1 MPRYKWTA
9 LAADG
14 ARVSGQGAA
23 ADQGSLAA
31 QLEQSGLLLVKAR
44 AQGGSFRLLR
54 ARIRLLDLV
63 NFSFQATMML
73 RAGVPLMEALRDME
87 GTEGNPA
94 LRQVIGALTDGLSSG
109 KTLSQAMAEQPSAFD
124 EVYVSLVRAGESSG
138 QLPEVFAKLTE
149 TLKWQ
154 HEIAAQTRKALIYP
168 CAALV
173 IITGV
178 TLFLMSYL
186 VPQVASLLKVMR
198 IELPWQTVLMIKIS
212 EVVEAHVGKIV
223 VGLTSLVVLLPTLAR
238 IPGPLRGVIDGLKLK
253 LPVVGPVLRQIA
265 LARFAYV
272 LALLYAA
279 GITVVEALKVV
290 EIAVGNRAVAQAV
303 AVAHGSIVQGRGL
316 SAAFSGMTMFPPMV
330 VSMLRVG
337 EATGSLDAA
346 LENVSYFYTRQARE
360 SVENLQATLQPVLT
374 VVLGL
379 MLGAV
384 IFCTLGPL
392 YDSVITNAKF

>member
-1 MPRYKWTA
+1 
-9 LAADG
+9 
-14 ARVSGQGAA
+14 
-23 ADQGSLAA
+23 
-31 QLEQSGLLLVKAR
+31 
-44 AQGGSFRLLR
+44 
-54 ARIRLLDLV
+54 
-63 NFSFQATMML
+63 
-73 RAGVPLMEALRDME
+73 
-87 GTEGNPA
+87 
-94 LRQVIGALTDGLSSG
+94 
-109 KTLSQAMAEQPSAFD
+109 
-124 EVYVSLVRAGESSG
+124 VYVSLVRAGESSG
-138 QLPEVFAKLTE
+138 QLPEVLAKLTE

-198 IELPWQTVLMIKIS
+198 IELPWQTVLMIRIS

-223 VGLTSLVVLLPTLAR
+223 AGLVLLVGALPTLSR
-238 IPGPLRGVIDGLKLK
+238 VPGPLRGVVDGLKLK

-303 AVAHGSIVQGRGL
+303 AVAQGSIVQGRGL

>member
-14 ARVSGQGAA
+14 ARVGGQGVATDA
-23 ADQGSLAA
+23 GALAA
-31 QLEQSGLLLVKAR
+31 QLEQSGLLLVRAR
-44 AQGGSFRLLR
+44 AQGGSLRLVR
-54 ARIRLLDLV
+54 ARIRLLNLV
-63 NFSFQATMML
+63 NFSFQMTMML

-87 GTEGNPA
+87 NSEANPA
-94 LRQVIGALTDGLSSG
+94 LRQVIGGLVDGLGSG
-109 KTLSQAMAEQPSAFD
+109 KTLSQAMAEHPSAFD

-138 QLPEVFAKLTE
+138 QLPEVMAKLTE

-186 VPQVASLLKVMR
+186 VPQVASLLKSMR
-198 IELPWQTVLMIKIS
+198 IELPWQTVLMISIS
-212 EVVEAHVGKIV
+212 EVIEAHVGKIV
-223 VGLTSLVVLLPTLAR
+223 AGLVLLVGAMPTLSR
-238 IPGPLRGVIDGLKLK
+238 VPGPLRGVVDGLKLR

-290 EIAVGNRAVAQAV
+290 ELAVGNRAVAQAV
-303 AVAHGSIVQGRGL
+303 AVAHSGIVQGRGL

-379 MLGAV
+379 MLAAV
-384 IFCTLGPL
+384 IVCTLGPL

>member
-9 LAADG
+9 LGADG
-14 ARVSGQGAA
+14 ASISGQSMATDPGA
-23 ADQGSLAA
+23 LAA

-87 GTEGNPA
+87 SAEGNPA
-94 LRQVIGALTDGLSSG
+94 LQQVISGLAEGLGSG
-109 KTLSQAMAEQPSAFD
+109 KTLSQAMAAHPQAFD

-138 QLPEVFAKLTE
+138 QLPQVFAKLTE

-154 HEIAAQTRKALIYP
+154 HEIASQTRKALIYP

-173 IITGV
+173 
-178 TLFLMSYL
+178 L
-186 VPQVASLLKVMR
+186 
-198 IELPWQTVLMIKIS
+198 
-212 EVVEAHVGKIV
+212 
-223 VGLTSLVVLLPTLAR
+223 LVVLLPTLAR
-238 IPGPLRGVIDGLKLK
+238 IPGPMRGVVDGIKLK
-253 LPVVGPVLRQIA
+253 LPIVGPVLRQIA

-290 EIAVGNRAVAQAV
+290 EVAVGNRAVAQAV
-303 AVAHGSIVQGRGL
+303 AMAHGSIVQGRGL

>member
-9 LAADG
+9 LGADG
-14 ARVSGQGAA
+14 ARINGQSAA
-23 ADQGSLAA
+23 ADAGALAV

-44 AQGGSFRLLR
+44 AQGGSLRLMR

-63 NFSFQATMML
+63 NFSFQMTMML

-87 GTEGNPA
+87 NSEGNPA
-94 LRQVIGALTDGLSSG
+94 LRQVISALTDGLSSG
-109 KTLSQAMAEQPSAFD
+109 KTLSQAMAEHPSAFD

-138 QLPEVFAKLTE
+138 QLPEVLAKLTE

-198 IELPWQTVLMIKIS
+198 IELPWQTVLMIKVS

-223 VGLTSLVVLLPTLAR
+223 AGLVSLVVLFPTLAR
-238 IPGPLRGVIDGLKLK
+238 IPGPLRGVVDGLKLK
-253 LPVVGPVLRQIA
+253 LPIVGPVLRQIA

-360 SVENLQATLQPVLT
+360 SVENLQASLQPILT

-379 MLGAV
+379 MLASV